1 MNIYAELTGNLKN
14 RKNLGIKSPRDNKL
28 CHIHCGYANP
38 NVDQSLELLQYFDL
52 YLGIPSVIKDT
63 DMRRRTLYGKAG
75 CFRLTAYGFEY
86 RVLSSAM
93 YATPELCG
101 FIYDQSMKAIEA
113 YNEGKIEFTDEFKA
127 KIREVIDSGN
137 SEEAQKIVEQYKI
150 Y

>member
-28 CHIHCGYANP
+28 CHIHCGYENP
-38 NVDQSLELLQYFDL
+38 NVDQTLEMLQYFEL
-52 YLGIPSVIKDT
+52 YLGIPSVIIDT

-101 FIYDQSMKAIEA
+101 FIYDQCMKAIEA
-113 YNEGKIEFTDEFKA
+113 FNQRKIEFTDDFKK
-127 KIREVIDSGN
+127 KIRTTIDSGDTEGAKN
-137 SEEAQKIVEQYKI
+137 IVKQYNI